1 MVGNG
6 ANFCPWPALLL
17 VEVESSSLSSTDVY
31 FRISDRRKREH
42 VPYAQDCR
50 EQIDDGGIRTSSN
63 ILCVG
68 VYP

>member
-1 MVGNG
+1 MPFELR
-6 ANFCPWPALLL
+6 A
-17 VEVESSSLSSTDVY
+17 LSSTDIY

-42 VPYAQDCR
+42 VPYAQDYR